1 MNRQKPKHAEKPK
14 QKANLKPQKSMQT
27 KKSVINR
34 NYRQPSTACREKH
47 AAMKLPIRST
57 VIAAFGLLSTWKS
70 FYGKNI
76 QLPLHSLARVFLPS
90 AAAIL
95 TFLLSTTSSSFAGS
109 ATWKASAA
117 NAEWFTANN
126 WVQGTIP
133 NSPGDTATFG
143 SSNRTSI
150 DIAFSVEV
158 NGIVFNP
165 GASAFT
171 IASNPAGV
179 PEITISGVGIT
190 NNSGIVQHFVVN
202 RGAAQIMFLNSAT
215 AGSLTDFTSFGTMT
229 FGSTSTADNATF
241 TNNAFLNFTN
251 TATAGDATFTNNSV
265 LIFDGDSTAGNGTFN
280 NGTLNTSGGFIQFGE
295 VTSDAPTAGN
305 GIFTNLG
312 SPASTIGGG
321 LVVLHFGTAG
331 DATFINDGATA
342 SGGVAGETLFQDT
355 GDAGN
360 AILIANGGVGGGD
373 GGSIQFATASTGGT
387 ARVEVFGNGDLD
399 ISGHNAPGLTT
410 GSIQGNGA
418 VFLGADDLTVGTNNL
433 GTTFSGLIQD
443 GGSGGGTGGSLTKAG
458 TGKLTLTKSNTYTGG
473 TTITKGTLLVTN
485 RSGSATGSGSVQVN
499 AGTLGG
505 TGRISGAATIGTATT
520 AATLAPGNG
529 ARLGALTL
537 LNTLTFNSRATCKVN
552 LNSNSATGAQVVA
565 TGVTINSGALAS
577 IRDLGTTKLPS
588 GTAFT
593 IISNTAT
600 TAIAGTFS
608 NLADGST
615 LIVGS
620 NTYHVSYE
628 GGDGNDLTLT
638 VVP

>member
-1 MNRQKPKHAEKPK
+1 MRRTNKNEIQPSTLDKP
-14 QKANLKPQKSMQT
+14 MQT
-27 KKSVINR
+27 TQSLTNSINHHA
-34 NYRQPSTACREKH
+34 STACRK
-47 AAMKLPIRST
+47 KQ
-57 VIAAFGLLSTWKS
+57 S
-70 FYGKNI
+70 F
-76 QLPLHSLARVFLPS
+76 LRPRAWAFLPS

-95 TFLLSTTSSSFAGS
+95 TLLLSTASSSSAGS

-117 NAEWFTANN
+117 NDEWFNVNN

-133 NSPGDTATFG
+133 NAPGDTATFG

-202 RGAAQIMFLNSAT
+202 RSAAQIMFLNSAT
-215 AGSLTDFTSFGTMT
+215 AGSLTDFASFGTMT

-241 TNNAFLNFTN
+241 TNNALLNFTN

-280 NGTLNTSGGFIQFGE
+280 NGTVNTSGGFIQFGE

-312 SPASTIGGG
+312 SPASTVGGG

-387 ARVEVFGNGDLD
+387 ARVEVFGNGNLD

-418 VFLGADDLTVGTNNL
+418 VFLGANDLTVGTNNL

-505 TGRISGAATIGTATT
+505 KGRFPGAATIGPETPAPP
-520 AATLAPGNG
+520 LPPGNG
-529 ARLGALTL
+529 ARLAPL
-537 LNTLTFNSRATCKVN
+537 
-552 LNSNSATGAQVVA
+552 
-565 TGVTINSGALAS
+565 
-577 IRDLGTTKLPS
+577 KLPIRS
-588 GTAFT
+588 R
-593 IISNTAT
+593 
-600 TAIAGTFS
+600 
-608 NLADGST
+608 ST
-615 LIVGS
+615 
-620 NTYHVSYE
+620 
-628 GGDGNDLTLT
+628 
-638 VVP
+638 